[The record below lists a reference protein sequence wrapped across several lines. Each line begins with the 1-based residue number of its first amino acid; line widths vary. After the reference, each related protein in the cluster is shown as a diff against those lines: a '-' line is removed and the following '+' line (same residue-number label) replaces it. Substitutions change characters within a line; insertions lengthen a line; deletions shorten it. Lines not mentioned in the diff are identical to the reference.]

1 MTTATIFGTG
11 NMGSAIAG
19 LLAAGGADVEHIN
32 TSSSE
37 DETVNG
43 DIVVLAV
50 PYAALEGIVA
60 KYGSQL
66 AGKTVV
72 DITNPVD
79 FQTFQLAVPSDSS
92 SAAALAEKLPG
103 SKVLKAF
110 NTNFAGSLASKRV
123 GANPTTVL
131 IAGDDEDA
139 KAILVSAVTAGGVD
153 ALDVGP
159 LAAARE
165 LEAIGYLQLQ
175 LAVSQKIGFTGG
187 FTLIK

>member
-19 LLAAGGADVEHIN
+19 ILSAGGVKVEHLN
-32 TSSSE
+32 TSSVGA
-37 DETVNG
+37 TVKG

-50 PYAALEGIVA
+50 PYSALEGIVA
-60 KYGSQL
+60 QYGSQF

-92 SAAALAEKLPG
+92 SAADLARKLPE
-103 SKVLKAF
+103 SRVLKAF
-110 NTNFAGSLASKRV
+110 NTNFAGSLISKSV

-131 IAGDDEDA
+131 IAGDDENA
-139 KAILVSAVTAGGVD
+139 KAALVAAITAGGVD
-153 ALDVGP
+153 ALDAGS

-175 LAVSQKIGFTGG
+175 LAISQKIDFTGG
-187 FTLIK
+187 FTLTK